1 MINTLFLTLFLLC
14 SNVFAGGA
22 KTVWVNAYTKSN
34 GTYVSG
40 HYRSPP
46 TGTSA
51 GVSSYAGSYSSSSYA
66 TTSARNNEYCY
77 DVKIWIDGNLI
88 DQHGKVSNSDIVTSG
103 KCDRLSIYRDDGT
116 PAEASED
123 IAAESGI
130 VRASVA
136 VQHYYFS
143 KGLSAASVFDKT
155 NSIFT
160 QENCF
165 AMTSSEPEPGSED
178 ERLYRVIEQ
187 CAISNVSNK

>member
-1 MINTLFLTLFLLC
+1 MFNAFFLTLFLLC

-66 TTSARNNEYCY
+66 TTSVFKNEYCY

-88 DQHGKVSNSDIVTSG
+88 DEHGKASNGDIMTSG
-103 KCDRLSIYRDDGT
+103 ECRWSWRSGGRSGD
-116 PAEASED
+116 ASED
-123 IAAESGI
+123 IAAENGI
-130 VRASVA
+130 VEASVA

-165 AMTSSEPEPGSED
+165 AMTSSEPGIRD
-178 ERLYRVIEQ
+178 EMLYRVIEQ
-187 CAISNVSNK
+187 CAISDVSNK